1 MGTTLHQG
9 TTLSVQPIHSVHQS
23 VNTAWIVYTSASVR
37 FVQWDDRTSDPRQI
51 RTCSTGGDG
60 PLGLSLRDADVARR
74 LVSMTLPG
82 DELKPEVGVRE
93 LHDQLSR
100 YVRHVGAGAEVVVTI
115 RGRRIARLSSV
126 ESGDPMAELRARGL
140 VRDPVAARRRATGC
154 DRLATAGPVSDLVGE
169 QRR

>member
-1 MGTTLHQG
+1 M
-9 TTLSVQPIHSVHQS
+9 
-23 VNTAWIVYTSASVR
+23 
-37 FVQWDDRTSDPRQI
+37 
-51 RTCSTGGDG
+51 
-60 PLGLSLRDADVARR
+60 SLRAANVARR
-74 LVSMTLPG
+74 LVAMTLPG

-140 VRDPVAARRRATGC
+140 VRDPVAARRRATGR